1 MAQIAPRL
9 TSLRA
14 ALPWS
19 SRRAKWAIGSLTAL
33 LLVTGVCIAGAQ
45 PLVDWVVSKIYQ
57 NVVPPD
63 DGEMAVTVTSYPS
76 SSRIASI
83 IGGQGEGLNCSIAP
97 FAKLFLPHYRLRG
110 STTTA
115 TDLFRQACVFHDL
128 CYRHGLATYRY
139 SQADCDQMLQEQAA
153 RLCTNV
159 SGGEEWSRKCQLDAK
174 KVLGGVTHGGFD
186 AYQSWR
192 TSTYYEFDSAPSS
205 SDRMSVARVID
216 HPFKKA
222 DPEASRDDPDQLLL
236 TFDISR
242 SNTMVACR
250 NCATRTFSAAELR
263 AAGLLEPPPARRR
276 VTSGGD
282 DVGAVGRSSGPT
294 EFSAVRHALDDLGR
308 VRLTQQRPVGL
319 PSEGIYSAPHV
330 LTADGGEQ
338 MIVWLNR
345 KKPENTV
352 TCVVIADPKNLL
364 THTRAKDSDC
374 RLRANDRIRLVGA
387 DMYASSPQ
395 PELVTLPQAGRP
407 PRAGLI
413 ATGLSMQQEGLHL
426 CLSTD
431 LRTTAPRGQEPTC
444 VLLRGPTGKPIT
456 SELGAF
462 QNFPII
468 KGERHIYLAR
478 NVYNDPASGQIAGA
492 GRALVFDV
500 DGRLVSAVDDGVK
513 EVRLHRDQKFNIP
526 DEYDPMLPLTRDD
539 DLRLLSVKTAGGKMV
554 LYEIDLGSDNP
565 LPVQITTVIGAD
577 AAAVD
582 LDASWARRP
591 VVVLDQP
598 GESGEPAKTQLVLS
612 RSLVTTTEQTG
623 DTTDS
628 LRFEFLVL
636 ERDKFAAAA
645 EPLKQVRGLAC
656 DVTYTLRG
664 GSPSQPCRRSAQ
676 QVGEK
681 RPSPAQMLQGAQLLV
696 GRLTSPGQKDFDI
709 ALPDACYVSR
719 PIIVQPV
726 AVDSPVSAFEE
737 VERLTVRRQNKSQK
751 LRQVE
756 CGPLKD
762 AAQIAA
768 AISAPQ

>member
-1 MAQIAPRL
+1 MARIAPRL

-14 ALPWS
+14 ALPRS

-33 LLVTGVCIAGAQ
+33 LLVTGACIAGAQ

-57 NVVPPD
+57 NVVSPD

-83 IGGQGEGLNCSIAP
+83 IGGKGEGLNCSISP

-110 STTTA
+110 GTTTA

-128 CYRHGLATYRY
+128 CYRHGLATYGY
-139 SQADCDQMLQEQAA
+139 TQADCDQMLQEQAA

-159 SGGEEWSRKCQLDAK
+159 SGGEEWSKKCQLDAK
-174 KVLGGVTHGGFD
+174 KLLGGVTHGGFD

-216 HPFKKA
+216 HPFKQA
-222 DPEASRDDPDQLLL
+222 DPEASREDPDQLLL

-242 SNTMVACR
+242 SNTTVACR
-250 NCATRTFSAAELR
+250 NCTKRKFSRAELR
-263 AAGLLEPPPARRR
+263 AAGLLDPASPRRR
-276 VTSGGD
+276 VTSGGED
-282 DVGAVGRSSGPT
+282 IRPVGRSRGPT
-294 EFSAVRHALDDLGR
+294 EFSAVQRALDELGR
-308 VRLTQQRPVGL
+308 PHLTQQRPVGL
-319 PSEGIYSAPHV
+319 PSDGIYSAPHV

-364 THTRAKDSDC
+364 THTRPNDSDC
-374 RLRANDRIRLVGA
+374 RLDANGRIRLVGA

-395 PELVTLPQAGRP
+395 PALLTLPPAGSPPQAGLV
-407 PRAGLI
+407 G
-413 ATGLSMQQEGLHL
+413 TGLSMRQEGLHL

-431 LRTTAPRGQEPTC
+431 LRTTVPPGQKPKC
-444 VLLRGPTGKPIT
+444 VLLHGPDGEPIAP
-456 SELGAF
+456 ELGAF

-478 NVYNDPASGQIAGA
+478 NVYNDPARGQIAGA
-492 GRALVFDV
+492 GRALVVDV
-500 DGRLVSAVDDGVK
+500 DGGLVSALDEGVK
-513 EVRLHRDQKFNIP
+513 EARLHRDQKFNIP

-539 DLRLLSVKTAGGKMV
+539 DLRLVSVKTGGGKMG
-554 LYEIDLGSDNP
+554 LYEIDLGSANP
-565 LPVQITTVIGAD
+565 QPVQITTVIGAE

-591 VVVLDQP
+591 IVVLDQP
-598 GESGEPAKTQLVLS
+598 GENGEPAKTQLVLS
-612 RSLVTTTEQTG
+612 RSLVTTTKQTG

-628 LRFEFLVL
+628 VRFEFLVL
-636 ERDKFAAAA
+636 ERDKSAAGA

-656 DVTYTLRG
+656 NVTYTLRG
-664 GSPSQPCRRSAQ
+664 GSSSKPCRRSAQ

-681 RPSPAQMLQGAQLLV
+681 RPSPTQMLQGAQLLV
-696 GRLTSPGQKDFDI
+696 GRLTSPGQKDFDV

-719 PIIVQPV
+719 PIIVQPA

-737 VERLTVRRQNKSQK
+737 VERLTVRRQSNSEK

-768 AISAPQ
+768 AISAAK